1 MPSVRKNSFLLII
14 LIRETAVFACI
25 FGCVFRTEAG
35 IKRKNLSDNGTL
47 EMKKTIW
54 RKSL

>member
-1 MPSVRKNSFLLII
+1 MPSVRANPLLLII
-14 LIRETAVFACI
+14 LIREIAVFACI
-25 FGCVFRTEAG
+25 FWCGLRTDAG

-47 EMKKTIW
+47 ELKKTIW